1 MAVKR
6 TTKRAQNSK
15 VKVQSEDSLNDTIEH
30 LAPTMKNNKMNS
42 NYMKWG
48 VAVVL
53 VLAVLVGFWYKTN
66 SWPIV
71 AVVGGRPVTRF
82 EIDKTLFNQ
91 YGKEVLDNRITE
103 MLVIN
108 ELNGLGVTVTPDE
121 VSAKIDEIKMSLG
134 EDVELSTL
142 LADRGMTISEFEDQ
156 LRLQLRVE
164 KALTPKVMVSEEE
177 INEYLEANQQFMNAS
192 GEAAMNQAKEA
203 LKYSKLQEEVTN
215 WIEEIKAKANVWRA
229 PGV

>member
-1 MAVKR
+1 
-6 TTKRAQNSK
+6 
-15 VKVQSEDSLNDTIEH
+15 
-30 LAPTMKNNKMNS
+30 
-42 NYMKWG
+42 MKWG